1 MKINMNIMK
10 KSMTGAFL
18 ALAAVSTGN
27 IEPMEACTRAVY
39 IGPEQMVITGRTMDW
54 KEDIMSNIYAWGQAC
69 YFCPSPSIHCRAIP
83 VR

>member
-1 MKINMNIMK
+1 MKVNMNIMK

-39 IGPEQMVITGRTMDW
+39 IGPEQMVINRPYDGLERRHYVEHLRLSSWNETSRIQQGRNRELDL
-54 KEDIMSNIYAWGQAC
+54 
-69 YFCPSPSIHCRAIP
+69 
-83 VR
+83 